1 MAIHRTE
8 ASNDAA
14 EGVKDLL
21 ERKDAELLERIAQ
34 SDRAA
39 FRVLYERY
47 YRRLFRFIN
56 RMTRQVDL
64 TEEALNDAMLV
75 VWQSAGSFAARSRVS
90 TWLLG
95 IAYRRALKLMEKDR
109 VRAQRFTSESMINEP
124 DAGGPEPTQQEILQ
138 EWLEAGLAR
147 LSPDHRAVIELTYY
161 HGYSYQEIAEI
172 MGCPTN
178 TVKTRMFHAR
188 ANLKKWLPFL
198 DGSRAPRGEKRG

>member
-1 MAIHRTE
+1 MVIHYKKTPRGRLEEVATL
-8 ASNDAA
+8 A
-14 EGVKDLL
+14 ERD
-21 ERKDAELLERIAQ
+21 DAELLERVARG
-34 SDRAA
+34 DRAA

-56 RMTRQVDL
+56 RMTRQADL

-95 IAYRRALKLMEKDR
+95 IAYRRALKIMEKDR
-109 VRAQRFTSESMINEP
+109 IRSQRFAPEAISNEP
-124 DAGGPEPTQQEILQ
+124 EVPGREPTNQEILH
-138 EWLEAGLAR
+138 EWLDAGLER

-178 TVKTRMFHAR
+178 TVKTRMYHAR

-198 DGSRAPRGEKRG
+198 DGTRGSKRIET